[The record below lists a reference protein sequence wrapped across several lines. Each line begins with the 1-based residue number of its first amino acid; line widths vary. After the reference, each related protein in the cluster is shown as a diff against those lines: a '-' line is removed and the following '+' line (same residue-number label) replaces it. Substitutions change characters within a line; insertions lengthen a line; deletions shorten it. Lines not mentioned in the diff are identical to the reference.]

1 VVPVAL
7 DFTVD
12 LQVEKHR
19 FHATLEVPLVLT
31 ARALAGVRIFLEV
44 TPPRA
49 RDVVARVEAE
59 GLRASIMQRV
69 ANVEGELRRFVARYV
84 AREIEKPE
92 VARARLIDVAEA
104 IDKAWASLAPTGDG
118 ARVTADLNAALET
131 EIRANEAAFLDEED
145 PAG

>member
-1 VVPVAL
+1 
-7 DFTVD
+7 
-12 LQVEKHR
+12 
-19 FHATLEVPLVLT
+19 
-31 ARALAGVRIFLEV
+31 
-44 TPPRA
+44 
-49 RDVVARVEAE
+49 
-59 GLRASIMQRV
+59 V

-104 IDKAWASLAPTGDG
+104 IDKAWASLAPTGGG